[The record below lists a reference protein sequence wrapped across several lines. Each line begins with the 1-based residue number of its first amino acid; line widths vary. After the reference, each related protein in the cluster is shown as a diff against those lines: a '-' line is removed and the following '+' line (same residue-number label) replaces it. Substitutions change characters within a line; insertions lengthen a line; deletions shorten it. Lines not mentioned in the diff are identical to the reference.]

1 MSRSRLRRRDEDV
14 PRLSLAG
21 ITKSYA
27 TMRANDGIDLAV
39 MAGEIH
45 ALLGENG
52 AGKSTLV
59 KIVYG
64 VVAPDSGTIAWE
76 GRAVT
81 IADPNAARRLGIGMV
96 FQHFSLFESLT
107 VAENIALGLGDRHAP
122 AALAPR
128 IRAVAERYGLAVDP
142 TRHVHHLSVG
152 ERQRVEIVRC
162 LLQEPKLL
170 ILDEPTSVLTPQ
182 EADGLFAMLRRLADE
197 GCSVLYISHKLEEI
211 AALCHHATVLRAGR
225 VIGECDPTQT
235 SPRKM
240 AEMMV
245 GAAITEPRRVHP
257 ARRGATLLA
266 VDGLSLPPDAPFGT
280 ALRDIRLELAAGE
293 ILGIAGVAGNGQKEL
308 LAALSGE
315 RRAPSPETIRL
326 AGRPV
331 GTLGA
336 AARRRRGL
344 AFIPEERLGRGAVAE
359 MSLAENGLL
368 TAYGR
373 LARAGLIAWGRVDR
387 FAAGIIARYRVVASG
402 IEAEGRSLSGGNMQK
417 FIVGREIG
425 LAPSV
430 LLAAHPTWGVD
441 IGAAIAIRQALI
453 DLADSGAGVLVVS
466 EDLAELFEIADRIA
480 VLYAGHLSAP
490 LPIGEASTETVGEL
504 MGGLGQVLP
513 AMEALG
519 AA

>member
-1 MSRSRLRRRDEDV
+1 
-14 PRLSLAG
+14 
-21 ITKSYA
+21 
-27 TMRANDGIDLAV
+27 MRANDGIDLAI
-39 MAGEIH
+39 MPGEIH

-59 KIVYG
+59 KIIYG
-64 VVAPDSGTIAWE
+64 VVSPDSGTIVWE
-76 GRAVT
+76 GRAVA
-81 IADPNAARRLGIGMV
+81 IPDPNAARRLGIGMV

-245 GAAITEPRRVHP
+245 GAAMHRAASRPSGAARRDAARRRWPHP
-257 ARRGATLLA
+257 AA
-266 VDGLSLPPDAPFGT
+266 
-280 ALRDIRLELAAGE
+280 
-293 ILGIAGVAGNGQKEL
+293 
-308 LAALSGE
+308 
-315 RRAPSPETIRL
+315 RRAVRHGAARHPPGFGCGRDPRHRRASRGTVRRSCWRRCRASGGSPMTETIRL

-373 LARAGLIAWGRVDR
+373 LARAGLIAWAGSTASLPTLSPGIASLRPASTPR
-387 FAAGIIARYRVVASG
+387 GAACRAATCRNSSSG
-402 IEAEGRSLSGGNMQK
+402 GRSASSQACCSP
-417 FIVGREIG
+417 RTR
-425 LAPSV
+425 P
-430 LLAAHPTWGVD
+430 
-441 IGAAIAIRQALI
+441 GAWM
-453 DLADSGAGVLVVS
+453 
-466 EDLAELFEIADRIA
+466 
-480 VLYAGHLSAP
+480 SAP
-490 LPIGEASTETVGEL
+490 PSRSGRR
-504 MGGLGQVLP
+504 
-513 AMEALG
+513 
-519 AA
+519 